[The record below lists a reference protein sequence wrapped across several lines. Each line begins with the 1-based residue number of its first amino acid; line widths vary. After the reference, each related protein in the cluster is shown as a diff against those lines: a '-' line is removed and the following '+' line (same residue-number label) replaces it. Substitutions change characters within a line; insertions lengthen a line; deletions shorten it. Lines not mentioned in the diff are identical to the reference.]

1 MVFPLKPRSCR
12 LNVSNRRYTPENQ
25 RLDTQNDGLEND
37 SPFWYLYVKFL
48 ACTLLWNNNCSASMI
63 VLLGIHGWSIRYH
76 PKGLLDSSHQHYQT
90 YMISIF
96 FNLISNLILYHIKP
110 TRTSISRFISKHR
123 GFLRIYTKLPEV
135 WRLRRCLW
143 WQRWKYLGIN
153 VKPRS
158 WDSKPSFPQAKP
170 KLAINM
176 YVNLV
181 NTCIQCN

>member
-123 GFLRIYTKLPEV
+123 GFLRIRKRHSRSHQPNCRRFGGFGDAFGGSGGSASGKTEAEKL
-135 WRLRRCLW
+135 RLEAEFSPGEAEIGN
-143 WQRWKYLGIN
+143 Q
-153 VKPRS
+153 
-158 WDSKPSFPQAKP
+158 
-170 KLAINM
+170 
-176 YVNLV
+176 YV
-181 NTCIQCN
+181 C